1 MNKIISIFTRSG
13 GFLVFLILEAIC
25 IGLVVTYNA
34 EQKEIY
40 NNSVNI
46 LSDGLTSNFGQVTQY
61 YNLSTVNDSLAGV
74 IADLR
79 AEQDNAKFYNLV
91 RGDSIKEE
99 MENFEQQYSYI
110 SAKVVSNTITLPNNF
125 LTLNR
130 GLNHGV
136 NTRMG
141 VYDDKGII
149 GIVVGSNNRYSRVM
163 SILHRDSKIS
173 AEIRRLAAPGS
184 LVWENTTNPTQME
197 LKYIPKHIE
206 PVVGD
211 TIQTNGYSTHFPQ
224 GIMIGTIQSI
234 EKNKDGSNF
243 HGITVKLSNDLST
256 VQYGYIVNN
265 LFKGEQLEI
274 EEGEQDE

>member
-61 YNLSTVNDSLAGV
+61 YNLSSVNDSLAGV
-74 IADLR
+74 IAELR
-79 AEQDNAKFYNLV
+79 AEQDNARFYNLV

-99 MENFEQQYSYI
+99 MENFEQQYTYI
-110 SAKVVSNTITLPNNF
+110 AAKVTSNTITLPNNF

-173 AEIRRLAAPGS
+173 AEIKRLKAPGS
-184 LVWENTTNPTQME
+184 LVWENTANPTQME

-224 GIMIGTIQSI
+224 GIMIGTIKSI

-243 HGITVKLSNDLST
+243 HGITVKLGNDLST

-265 LFKGEQLEI
+265 LFKNEQLEI
-274 EEGEQDE
+274 EEGEEDE